1 MRRMITVRKPNIS
14 ILALIT
20 LLFVVFLMGYF
31 LGLNQRKSQITVS
44 VSKEMTIEPQEVLQ
58 METVDV
64 ITDSSDMATE
74 YILPVAINHAG
85 IDLLTTLPGIGISL
99 AQNIIAYRETH
110 GDFTSIEDLLNVEGI
125 GQKRL
130 DEIQDYIVIGG

>member
-1 MRRMITVRKPNIS
+1 MRKPNIS

-125 GQKRL
+125 GPKRL

>member
-1 MRRMITVRKPNIS
+1 MRKPNIS

-64 ITDSSDMATE
+64 ITDNSDMATE

>member
-1 MRRMITVRKPNIS
+1 MITVRKPNIS

-20 LLFVVFLMGYF
+20 LLFVAFLMGYF

>member
-1 MRRMITVRKPNIS
+1 MRKPNIS

-99 AQNIIAYRETH
+99 AQNIIAYRERH

>member
-1 MRRMITVRKPNIS
+1 MRKPNIS

-125 GQKRL
+125 GKKRL
-130 DEIQDYIVIGG
+130 DEIRDYIVIGG

>member
-1 MRRMITVRKPNIS
+1 MRKPNIS

-44 VSKEMTIEPQEVLQ
+44 VSKEMTIKPQEVLQ

>member
-1 MRRMITVRKPNIS
+1 MRKPNIS

-20 LLFVVFLMGYF
+20 LLFVAFLMGYF

>member
-1 MRRMITVRKPNIS
+1 MRKPNIS

-20 LLFVVFLMGYF
+20 LLFLVFLMGYF

>member
-1 MRRMITVRKPNIS
+1 MRKPNIS

-20 LLFVVFLMGYF
+20 LLFVAFLMGYF

-85 IDLLTTLPGIGISL
+85 IDLLTTLPGIGITL

>member
-1 MRRMITVRKPNIS
+1 MRKPNVS

>member
-1 MRRMITVRKPNIS
+1 MRKPNIS

>member
-1 MRRMITVRKPNIS
+1 MRKPNIS

-58 METVDV
+58 LETVDV

>member
-1 MRRMITVRKPNIS
+1 MRKPNVS

-20 LLFVVFLMGYF
+20 LLFVVFLMGFF

-44 VSKEMTIEPQEVLQ
+44 LSKEMTIKPQEVLQ
-58 METVDV
+58 METIDV
-64 ITDSSDMATE
+64 ITDNSDMATE

-85 IDLLTTLPGIGISL
+85 TDLLTTLPGIGISL

>member
-1 MRRMITVRKPNIS
+1 MRKPNIS

-20 LLFVVFLMGYF
+20 LLFVAFLMGYF

-64 ITDSSDMATE
+64 ITDNSDMATE

-85 IDLLTTLPGIGISL
+85 IDLLTTLPGIGITL

>member
-1 MRRMITVRKPNIS
+1 MRKPNIS

-20 LLFVVFLMGYF
+20 LLFVAFLMGYF

-58 METVDV
+58 LETVDV